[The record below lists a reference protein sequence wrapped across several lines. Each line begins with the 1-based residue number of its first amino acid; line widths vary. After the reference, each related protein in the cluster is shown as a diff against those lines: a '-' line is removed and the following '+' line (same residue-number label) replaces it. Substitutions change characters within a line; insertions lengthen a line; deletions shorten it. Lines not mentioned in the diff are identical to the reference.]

1 MADLNEWLKNQDLSK
16 YRDDPQEGE
25 IGSDFSRPK
34 SALNSAVQSF
44 GSVFASVPKAIGYG
58 AVATANQFGDNPIL
72 GNPNKETA
80 EDTTSYQIG
89 EAIDRYFQDNFPT
102 NRAYDDEFWA
112 SKLPSGIGSTGG
124 FLLGGL
130 AGAAVKAPVTLTA
143 GTMGA
148 ASSGVGQA
156 EDYKQTVQ
164 EQGLQ
169 VDQSKVD
176 QAFAVGTLPGLAE
189 GIPLAHAFSRFDK
202 ITGGVMKKAAIEGG
216 INAGDEAVQ
225 EIFSQTAGNLIASNV
240 VAYDPER
247 DTFEGA
253 ADAGATG
260 GVTGFLVG
268 TIVGALGAKVNRQ
281 KGREDYDPE
290 GKKEV
295 VDQVLKSAN
304 EQAQNPDLKP
314 VISEELL
321 KRDDDGF
328 TEWGVKRRELN
339 PNYGGRKLTDIVA
352 DQINKVST
360 PPIKGPA
367 QLLAE
372 ARAKAA
378 NEGKDPLEQARAGAE
393 ALAGA
398 MASFRSPVIPN
409 PFNDNRGAPTPDP
422 VQQRTADT
430 VFERETAP
438 KTGEF
443 IPANQPPTNTMP
455 ARSFA
460 RGMPGAISQ
469 DIEGQVERPA
479 LTNQNIIY
487 GEGPTVAGLLPS
499 KIRKGMDGMPLVSNR
514 SDGVG
519 TEAQPSNMKA
529 EIARLKQLASK
540 KVSISRTARKGSQTK
555 AWTPDNKEIDLQFE
569 VVESSNLQKSND
581 NAGAVNKA
589 YPAELQPRD
598 RTSLQSR
605 AQITEIAG
613 KLNPNR
619 LGDNP
624 EVTNGA
630 PIVDPDTLAV
640 IAGNGRSLALDRAY
654 SMGDKAGYKQW
665 LVNNAAKFGINAE
678 EVAKMKN
685 PVLVRNLMTPMS
697 TTEKVDM
704 AGRANERTTLA
715 MTPTETAQQDAQR
728 ITDEVLAEIKDGDL
742 SLQANVPFIR
752 KMAQSFGTTEAA
764 GLMDTKGRAN
774 KQMID
779 RLTAAIVAKA
789 YGSKSLT
796 ETVAEGVTEGRKNL
810 INALVELS
818 SSFARL
824 QRTGRYSAISG
835 HISEAVDML
844 RDADSRGLS
853 IDEYLAQQ
861 DSFSDRSEAGQVLA
875 VFFDQFKNSKPAI
888 ADGLESVYSELQA
901 ADDFQSSGSD
911 MFGDYTPP
919 TVNQIVKRKLK
930 DEIDAARARGRNGR
944 ADTWSTGKGE
954 PRRGQS
960 RGAENGSNQ
969 AGQGSPQAE
978 AGSPEDF
985 GLSIYSEED
994 IAAKEKAQQDAADAE
1009 AARIKQEED
1018 RAKADQARDDFT
1030 LTGSN
1035 QSADIAA
1042 AAGQEDI
1049 FSQPEVNEN
1058 KKYTNI
1064 EPEAKSEDNGYDGN
1078 SRTVQAGRKGKRA
1091 DDAAEAAQF
1100 DLFAPPIP
1108 VEQSTRQTLANYFAL
1123 VESKETGQL
1132 KIGVDSAKTPEDAAH
1147 IFSRLISRKAQEHM
1161 AALILDENYKPIELV
1176 HHSIGMRD
1184 SAQVDLIVLL
1194 GSVLANKK
1202 ARHVW
1207 ISHNHPS
1214 GIAEP
1219 SQADQNL
1226 TALVKNRL
1234 NGTDIQLLGHVIVT
1248 TDQASVFSQPDYF
1261 ADYTIS
1267 PTAKDDAI
1275 SLTVTER
1282 SISKQSDRKQI
1293 KSVQD
1298 AIDEVKKL
1306 EREAGLENGII
1317 LFNAQLVPV
1326 GVVELTPS
1334 EMKQLRQGRSGGAA
1348 RIMEAAHATNAG
1360 RFILRLKNTDK
1371 EAATNI
1377 IRFSDG
1383 QLQIFDVIEGPNYE
1397 SLANRGELPISDGKP
1412 YARLDQGSARQKSM
1426 SLTDVSK
1433 IVDGLN
1439 AKMPNAEVI
1448 AVAREQDLPQAIKDW
1463 AEENDYLG
1471 KGSLV
1476 AVYHDGKAYVVA
1488 ENSNSEQQV
1497 VESVLHEVIGHHG
1510 IQGVLG
1516 DRMDS
1521 VLDQIARDYG
1531 QDGLAT
1537 KDGERI
1543 TDIYGLEWKNP
1554 RDRRIAAEEYIAHLA
1569 ETNSN
1574 PGVLKQIIAKVRELL
1589 RQVYPSLKWTDAD
1602 IAGLLAKSRKF
1613 VEGGKAGRIGETQ
1626 AGIAAQL
1633 KGDNGPGSPI
1643 YEAAKAKG
1651 LDMSKEARMERARA
1665 MGFDTGTVVYHGT
1678 NRQFSEFSTSAPKEW
1693 ENSDA
1698 SKNGIHF
1705 TDSEDEA
1712 SGYGKNVKAVFLNM
1726 KNPAYFGT
1734 ADVHEFEKKIRERA
1748 ERVIDN
1754 LKFYEISDAKS
1765 DLKKLSKFGVE
1776 EPNLYKV
1783 DDGWTSDDSDYV
1795 FEEKE
1800 DAYRESIENQIKN
1813 IVEKAEDDIS
1823 SLDELSFQFR
1833 GIGGL
1838 ISSAKDSG
1846 HDGVIFDFNDQDT
1859 KSNHYVV
1866 FEPNQIRSINAA
1878 FDPDQADS
1886 PDIRAKLSSQP
1897 RARLRK
1903 KTAAFEVPV
1912 ENTKEDFIRKI
1923 ADKFKILKDIQNS
1936 IEKAG
1941 GTVSEDANVYR
1952 AETLMHGKA
1961 ENDLNEM
1968 RDTFVEPLA
1977 KKMAQYKIGQALL
1990 DEYLRAKHAHERN
2003 AHIAK
2008 INPAMPDGGSGMT
2021 KKQAQDIL
2029 DSIAQSG
2036 QQAQFD
2042 ELADIV
2048 YAMLKT
2054 KRDMIR
2060 QYGLEDDDV
2069 VDAWEAS
2076 YKHYVPL
2083 KGFAEDEKQE
2093 GLPRTGK
2100 GFSVGGSESK
2110 RAAGRSSESASPL
2123 SYAIQ
2128 DLTETLLR
2136 KRKNDVGNTLLNL
2149 VEANPEPNY
2158 WEAFTN
2164 DNPEKQR
2171 RVVKRV
2177 DPVTGQKVDVVEW
2190 VNIPMAMMQDRYF
2203 TTKRDGQ
2210 TYYIRLDDQR
2220 LMKAMKNLGPDTSNF
2235 LIQGLGKVSRFLA
2248 SVNTSYNPEFLVS
2261 NFARDIQTAILNIS
2275 AEQTRDD
2282 GKAKGLAIAKQVVK
2296 DVPKAMKAA
2305 YRGLRNSATNKLSKA
2320 DKEWF
2325 DWFDEFKRAG
2335 AKTGYYDMKDIDG
2348 QAKDIQRLVD
2358 MANGGFKGNFYKWS
2372 SAAMRFVDD
2381 ANGAVENAVRL
2392 SAYVNARKAGV
2403 SQDKA
2408 ADLAKNLTVNF
2419 NRRGEVGT
2427 TLNAVYMF
2435 ANASIQGTAN
2445 FVRTM
2450 GSLNGKKGDKLW
2462 SRLNM
2467 AQKIAVGMMAG
2478 AYGLAILNR
2487 MGADDDDDG
2496 ENFYDKIPQYV
2507 KERNIV
2513 IMKSLFGGASDEYW
2527 KIPLPYGYN
2536 IFHNIGTSL
2545 EAVTIG
2551 GKPVMENAA
2560 NLALATLGS
2569 FSPIGFQESQTGEG
2583 LILKNITPTIMKPV
2597 VELALNENFAG
2608 QSIYNENFPFGTP
2621 KPDSSLGRRTTPAGY
2636 KQIAEFLN
2644 DVSGG
2649 SQWRSGAIDINP
2661 DVMRYLVDYA
2671 TGGAGAF
2678 ALSKVPDNFYNLAVD
2693 VDNDWSR
2700 VAFVSK
2706 VAGKVTP
2713 YADQEKFY
2721 QRRDEINQIITESK
2735 ELKGRDRI
2743 EFIRDNRKKMALG
2756 SLIKSTETK
2765 LKLLRRNRDAVYNS
2779 DLSPKAK
2786 DLKLKEIEARMKVVI
2801 DQFNAAYAKAS

>member
-1 MADLNEWLKNQDLSK
+1 MSSRFTLDDLKNIDPFDVPASPG
-16 YRDDPQEGE
+16 DDYNRVKSGVNAFVRGAGNVVSSLPKAVGE
-25 IGSDFSRPK
+25 LTTGIANKVTGGSD
-34 SALNSAVQSF
+34 SADDSF
-44 GSVFASVPKAIGYG
+44 GYEVGGIIDQYFA
-58 AVATANQFGDNPIL
+58 
-72 GNPNKETA
+72 E
-80 EDTTSYQIG
+80 
-89 EAIDRYFQDNFPT
+89 NFPT
-102 NRAYDDEFWA
+102 NDRYRGEFA
-112 SKLPSGIGSTGG
+112 AETFPSSAGS
-124 FLLGGL
+124 L
-130 AGAAVKAPVTLTA
+130 AGFAASGLVSKALKIPAALGTA
-143 GTMGA
+143 TIGGA
-148 ASSGVGQA
+148 ATGVEGV
-156 EDYKQTVQ
+156 EDYKQTMQ
-164 EQGLQ
+164 EQGLE
-169 VDQSKVD
+169 VDPDKRFSTF
-176 QAFAVGTLPGLAE
+176 AFNVPLGASEA
-189 GIPLAHAFSRFDK
+189 IPLSKAFDRFDK
-202 ITGGVMKKAAIEGG
+202 LSGKALTSGLTRWQDRLAVKAAHVSGEGIKG
-216 INAGDEAVQ
+216 GFEESLQ
-225 EIFSQTAGNLIASNV
+225 EIFQKLGANYVASGLV
-240 VAYDPER
+240 EYDPER
-247 DTFEGA
+247 DLFQGTGEGGA
-253 ADAGATG
+253 AGFITGLLMNSISTGLGMKYGNGDKSPIVKSILTDAFDQKKKSEETG
-260 GVTGFLVG
+260 QPVQPMV
-268 TIVGALGAKVNRQ
+268 
-281 KGREDYDPE
+281 DP
-290 GKKEV
+290 
-295 VDQVLKSAN
+295 VL
-304 EQAQNPDLKP
+304 LKP
-314 VISEELL
+314 SD
-321 KRDDDGF
+321 KKPNF
-328 TEWGVKRRELN
+328 
-339 PNYGGRKLTDIVA
+339 NYGGRTLKDLISEHV
-352 DQINKVST
+352 NKIST

-409 PFNDNRGAPTPDP
+409 PFNESRGAPTPDP
-422 VQQRTADT
+422 LQQRTADT

-443 IPANQPPTNTMP
+443 IPANQPSTNTMP
-455 ARSFA
+455 VRSFA

-499 KIRKGMDGMPLVSNR
+499 KIRKGLDGMPLVSNR
-514 SDGVG
+514 SDGGEQNVRVG
-519 TEAQPSNMKA
+519 RDEKYGIDVTLEKQKDGFLLKTSDDNQEDIKFSSGAGGVYRNGFILNKEGEFVPPAQIVQAGLVKPQDENAPFKGSREELNLAIELAAELEFAKQTGNTELADQLEK
-529 EIARLKQLASK
+529 ELFDLASGRK
-540 KVSISRTARKGSQTK
+540 NENQAKSNLKGEVAKLKAKQGAAERTARKGSQTK

-569 VVESSNLQKSND
+569 VVESSSLQKSND

-697 TTEKVDM
+697 TIEKVDM

-752 KMAQSFGTTEAA
+752 KMAQSFGSTEAA

-789 YGSKSLT
+789 YGSKGLT

-810 INALVELS
+810 VNALVELS
-818 SSFARL
+818 SRFARL

-861 DSFSDRSEAGQVLA
+861 DSFTERSEAGQVLA

-888 ADGLESVYSELQA
+888 VEGLESVYSELQA
-901 ADDFQSSGSD
+901 ADDYQSSGSD

-930 DEIDAARARGRNGR
+930 DEIEAARARGRNGR
-944 ADTWSTGKGE
+944 SDTRGTGE
-954 PRRGQS
+954 GQPGRS
-960 RGAENGSNQ
+960 QGRGAENGSNQ

-978 AGSPEDF
+978 VGSPEDF

-1018 RAKADQARDDFT
+1018 RAKADKARDDFT

-1058 KKYTNI
+1058 KKYTDI
-1064 EPEAKSEDNGYDGN
+1064 EPEDSGYDGN

-1091 DDAAEAAQF
+1091 DNSAEAAQS
-1100 DLFAPPIP
+1100 DK
-1108 VEQSTRQTLANYFAL
+1108 SDT
-1123 VESKETGQL
+1123 
-1132 KIGVDSAKTPEDAAH
+1132 
-1147 IFSRLISRKAQEHM
+1147 
-1161 AALILDENYKPIELV
+1161 
-1176 HHSIGMRD
+1176 
-1184 SAQVDLIVLL
+1184 
-1194 GSVLANKK
+1194 SV
-1202 ARHVW
+1202 
-1207 ISHNHPS
+1207 S
-1214 GIAEP
+1214 AEP
-1219 SQADQNL
+1219 PTKQNARL
-1226 TALVKNRL
+1226 GNSLKNASLEFETVSNIVERL
-1234 NGTDIQLLGHVIVT
+1234 N
-1248 TDQASVFSQPDYF
+1248 SQ
-1261 ADYTIS
+1261 
-1267 PTAKDDAI
+1267 
-1275 SLTVTER
+1275 
-1282 SISKQSDRKQI
+1282 
-1293 KSVQD
+1293 
-1298 AIDEVKKL
+1298 
-1306 EREAGLENGII
+1306 
-1317 LFNAQLVPV
+1317 
-1326 GVVELTPS
+1326 
-1334 EMKQLRQGRSGGAA
+1334 
-1348 RIMEAAHATNAG
+1348 
-1360 RFILRLKNTDK
+1360 
-1371 EAATNI
+1371 
-1377 IRFSDG
+1377 
-1383 QLQIFDVIEGPNYE
+1383 
-1397 SLANRGELPISDGKP
+1397 
-1412 YARLDQGSARQKSM
+1412 
-1426 SLTDVSK
+1426 
-1433 IVDGLN
+1433 
-1439 AKMPNAEVI
+1439 MPNAEVI
-1448 AVAREQDLPQAIKDW
+1448 AVATEKDLPQAIKDW
-1463 AEENDYLG
+1463 AEEKDYMG
-1471 KGSLV
+1471 KGSLD

-1488 ENSNSEQQV
+1488 ENSRSERQV
-1497 VESVLHEVIGHHG
+1497 VKSVLHEVIGHHG
-1510 IQGVLG
+1510 IHGVLG

-1531 QDGLAT
+1531 RDGLAT

-1543 TDIYGLEWKNP
+1543 TDIYGLKWSNP

-1574 PGVLKQIIAKVRELL
+1574 PGLLDRIIAKVRELL
-1589 RQVYPSLKWTDAD
+1589 RKIYPSLKWTDAD

-1651 LDMSKEARMERARA
+1651 LDMSKEARTERAKA
-1665 MGFDTGTVVYHGT
+1665 MGFDIENIAYHAT
-1678 NRQFSEFSTSAPKEW
+1678 TADFSEFDTSYIGSNYGQDEDGFFFSSDPDVVSTMETPSANRRIDVFLTSNLQKIEVN
-1693 ENSDA
+1693 ENPSTWIDRQDKYGLYSEA
-1698 SKNGIHF
+1698 KDEGFDGLAIKNKKNG
-1705 TDSEDEA
+1705 
-1712 SGYGKNVKAVFLNM
+1712 
-1726 KNPAYFGT
+1726 
-1734 ADVHEFEKKIRERA
+1734 
-1748 ERVIDN
+1748 
-1754 LKFYEISDAKS
+1754 EI
-1765 DLKKLSKFGVE
+1765 
-1776 EPNLYKV
+1776 
-1783 DDGWTSDDSDYV
+1783 T
-1795 FEEKE
+1795 
-1800 DAYRESIENQIKN
+1800 
-1813 IVEKAEDDIS
+1813 
-1823 SLDELSFQFR
+1823 
-1833 GIGGL
+1833 
-1838 ISSAKDSG
+1838 
-1846 HDGVIFDFNDQDT
+1846 
-1859 KSNHYVV
+1859 YVV
-1866 FEPNQIRSINAA
+1866 FNPSNIRSINAA

-1903 KTAAFEVPV
+1903 KTSAFEVPV

-1923 ADKFKILKDIQNS
+1923 ADKFKILKDIQAN

-1941 GTVSEDANVYR
+1941 GTVDEQSNVYR

-1990 DEYLRAKHAHERN
+1990 DEYLRAKHAKERN

-2021 KKQAQDIL
+2021 NKQAQDIL
-2029 DSIAQSG
+2029 DSVAQSG

-2110 RAAGRSSESASPL
+2110 RATGRSSESASPL

-2128 DLTETLLR
+2128 DLTETMLR

-2149 VEANPEPNY
+2149 VEANPEANY
-2158 WEAFTN
+2158 WEVFTN

-2177 DPVTGQKVDVVEW
+2177 DPATGQKVDVVEW

-2235 LIQGLGKVSRFLA
+2235 LIQGLSKVSRFLA

-2261 NFARDIQTAILNIS
+2261 NFARDIQTAILNIN
-2275 AEQTRDD
+2275 AEQSRDD
-2282 GKAKGLAIAKQVVK
+2282 GKARGLAIAKQTVK

-2305 YRGLRNSATNKLSKA
+2305 YRGLRNSATNKLSAA
-2320 DKEWF
+2320 DKEWL

-2408 ADLAKNLTVNF
+2408 ADLAKNMTVNF

-2545 EAVTIG
+2545 EAVTVG
-2551 GKPVMENAA
+2551 GKPVMENAT

-2583 LILKNITPTIMKPV
+2583 LILKNLAPTIMKPV

-2608 QSIYNENFPFGTP
+2608 QSIYSENFPFGTP
-2621 KPDSSLGRRTTPAGY
+2621 KPDSSLGRRTTPAAY
-2636 KQIAEFLN
+2636 KEIAEFLN

-2678 ALSKVPDNFYNLAVD
+2678 ALSKVPDNFYNMAVD

-2735 ELKGRDRI
+2735 ELRGRDRI

-2765 LKLLRRNRDAVYNS
+2765 LKLLRRNRDSVYNS

-2786 DLKLKEIEARMKVVI
+2786 DLKLKEIEARMKAVV

>member
-1 MADLNEWLKNQDLSK
+1 MGKFDSVFS
-16 YRDDPQEGE
+16 E
-25 IGSDFSRPK
+25 IDSFSAPK
-34 SALNSAVQSF
+34 SSGPLVRSNYYKPTLPAEAEPEQQDSLTWGDYGNATMMGGAQVGGGIGNMAKALGFEDAGQFIQDASMRAADYWAERLSPYAKEQMAKEFIQETPDGYAMGDAGWDTVKLAMAQSALGTAAGGGLGGAITKGLQLI
-44 GSVFASVPKAIGYG
+44 PKLAPTIAGMLGYG
-58 AVATANQFGDNPIL
+58 AGESIIAAGSSGAQVEADIDKLTHEQMADNPAYQAALAESDGDQAKAKQMVKDAAAGDARALTGISTFLLSAPFGATVGKFTAGLPLASTRPRSIL
-72 GNPNKETA
+72 SGA
-80 EDTTSYQIG
+80 AG
-89 EAIDRYFQDNFPT
+89 EAGQ
-102 NRAYDDEFWA
+102 EF
-112 SKLPSGIGSTGG
+112 LQSGAEQLSQNYAVKENADSSRTMSGG
-124 FLLGGL
+124 VLNNALGGAF
-130 AGAAVKAPVTLTA
+130 AGGA
-143 GTMGA
+143 MGGAMGVLSPLEQPA
-148 ASSGVGQA
+148 ASNPTPDPVPAPATTATETPQPVA
-156 EDYKQTVQ
+156 EPV
-164 EQGLQ
+164 
-169 VDQSKVD
+169 
-176 QAFAVGTLPGLAE
+176 LP
-189 GIPLAHAFSRFDK
+189 
-202 ITGGVMKKAAIEGG
+202 
-216 INAGDEAVQ
+216 
-225 EIFSQTAGNLIASNV
+225 
-240 VAYDPER
+240 
-247 DTFEGA
+247 
-253 ADAGATG
+253 
-260 GVTGFLVG
+260 
-268 TIVGALGAKVNRQ
+268 
-281 KGREDYDPE
+281 
-290 GKKEV
+290 
-295 VDQVLKSAN
+295 
-304 EQAQNPDLKP
+304 KP
-314 VISEELL
+314 ST
-321 KRDDDGF
+321 K
-328 TEWGVKRRELN
+328 T
-339 PNYGGRKLTDIVA
+339 PNFNYEGRKLTDLVA

-409 PFNDNRGAPTPDP
+409 PFNDNRGSATPDP
-422 VQQRTADT
+422 IQQRTADT

-443 IPANQPPTNTMP
+443 IPANQPSTNTMP

-499 KIRKGMDGMPLVSNR
+499 KIRKGLDGMPLVSNR

-519 TEAQPSNMKA
+519 TETQPSNMKA

-540 KVSISRTARKGSQTK
+540 KVSVGRIARKGSQTK

-685 PVLVRNLMTPMS
+685 PVLVRNLMTPM
-697 TTEKVDM
+697 TAAEKVDM

-742 SLQANVPFIR
+742 SLQSNVPFIR

-789 YGSKSLT
+789 YGSKGLT

-810 INALVELS
+810 VNALVELS
-818 SSFARL
+818 SRFARL

-888 ADGLESVYSELQA
+888 VEGLESVYSELQA
-901 ADDFQSSGSD
+901 ADDYQSSGSD

-930 DEIDAARARGRNGR
+930 DEIEAARARGRNGR
-944 ADTWSTGKGE
+944 SDTRGTGEGQ
-954 PRRGQS
+954 PGRSQS
-960 RGAENGSNQ
+960 RSAENGSNQ

-1018 RAKADQARDDFT
+1018 RAKADQARDDFA

-1035 QSADIAA
+1035 QTADIAA

-1064 EPEAKSEDNGYDGN
+1064 ESEAKSEDSGYDGN

-1202 ARHVW
+1202 ARHIW

-1248 TDQASVFSQPDYF
+1248 AGQASVFSQPDYF
-1261 ADYTIS
+1261 SDYTIS
-1267 PTAKDDAI
+1267 PTAKDDAT

-1282 SISKQSDRKQI
+1282 SISKQSDRPRI

-1306 EREAGLENGII
+1306 ERDAGLENGII

-1412 YARLDQGSARQKSM
+1412 YARLDQGSLNRKS
-1426 SLTDVSK
+1426 LDIGAVSK
-1433 IVDGLN
+1433 IVDDLN

-1448 AVAREQDLPQAIKDW
+1448 AVARERDLPQEIRDW
-1463 AEENDYLG
+1463 AEENDYMG
-1471 KGSLV
+1471 KGSLI

-1488 ENSNSEQQV
+1488 ENSHTEQQV
-1497 VESVLHEVIGHHG
+1497 IESVLHEVIGHHG

-1531 QDGLAT
+1531 RDGLAT

-1543 TDIYGLEWKNP
+1543 TDIYGLKWSNP

-1574 PGVLKQIIAKVRELL
+1574 PGLLDRIIAKVRELL

-1613 VEGGKAGRIGETQ
+1613 VEGWKAGRIGEDQ

-1643 YEAAKAKG
+1643 YEAARAKG
-1651 LDMSKEARMERARA
+1651 LDMSKAARMERAKA
-1665 MGFDTGTVVYHGT
+1665 MGFDTGEILYHGT
-1678 NRQFSEFSTSAPKEW
+1678 PKDFNEFDTGRINDRYKYSIGFHFSTARWDANAYTRKGIGEGGAKVIEGASVIPVYLKYSNPLVFNTDHAAASIEADLNRDRIIKILDEAKAAGNPYDSVVITRTNLKPEDKEW
-1693 ENSDA
+1693 D
-1698 SKNGIHF
+1698 H
-1705 TDSEDEA
+1705 
-1712 SGYGKNVKAVFLNM
+1712 
-1726 KNPAYFGT
+1726 
-1734 ADVHEFEKKIRERA
+1734 
-1748 ERVIDN
+1748 
-1754 LKFYEISDAKS
+1754 
-1765 DLKKLSKFGVE
+1765 
-1776 EPNLYKV
+1776 
-1783 DDGWTSDDSDYV
+1783 
-1795 FEEKE
+1795 
-1800 DAYRESIENQIKN
+1800 KN
-1813 IVEKAEDDIS
+1813 II
-1823 SLDELSFQFR
+1823 
-1833 GIGGL
+1833 
-1838 ISSAKDSG
+1838 
-1846 HDGVIFDFNDQDT
+1846 
-1859 KSNHYVV
+1859 V
-1866 FEPNQIRSINAA
+1866 FEPNQIRSIHAA

-1903 KTAAFEVPV
+1903 KTSAFEVPV
-1912 ENTKEDFIRKI
+1912 EDNKAEFIRKI
-1923 ADKFKILKDIQNS
+1923 ADKFKVLKDLQAN

-1990 DEYLRAKHAHERN
+1990 DEYLRAKHAKERN

-2021 KKQAQDIL
+2021 NKQAQDIL
-2029 DSIAQSG
+2029 DSVAQSG
-2036 QQAQFD
+2036 RQAQFD

-2060 QYGLEDDDV
+2060 QYGLEDDEV
-2069 VDAWEAS
+2069 IDAWEAS
-2076 YKHYVPL
+2076 YKNYVPL

-2158 WEAFTN
+2158 WEVFTN

-2177 DPVTGQKVDVVEW
+2177 DPATGQKVDVVEW

-2210 TYYIRLDDQR
+2210 TFYIRLDDQR

-2261 NFARDIQTAILNIS
+2261 NFARDIQTAILNIN
-2275 AEQTRDD
+2275 AEQSRDD

-2305 YRGLRNSATNKLSKA
+2305 YRGLRNSATNKLSAA

-2450 GSLNGKKGDKLW
+2450 GKLNGKKGDKLW
-2462 SRLNM
+2462 SRMNM

-2545 EAVTIG
+2545 EAVTVG
-2551 GKPVMENAA
+2551 GKPVMENAT

-2583 LILKNITPTIMKPV
+2583 LILKNVAPTIMKPV

-2786 DLKLKEIEARMKVVI
+2786 DLKLKEIEARMKAVV
-2801 DQFNAAYAKAS
+2801 DQFNAAYAKASWH